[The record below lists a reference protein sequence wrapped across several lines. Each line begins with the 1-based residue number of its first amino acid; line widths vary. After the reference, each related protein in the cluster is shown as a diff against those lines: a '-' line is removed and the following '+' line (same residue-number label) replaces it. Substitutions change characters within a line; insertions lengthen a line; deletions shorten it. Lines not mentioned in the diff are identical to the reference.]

1 MGKESLDLSCF
12 NIAGQAIVNSK
23 SEKME
28 VESAKCIRL
37 TDEKAK
43 YCKISFKAE
52 AKNAGGYL

>member
-37 TDEKAK
+37 TDEKA
-43 YCKISFKAE
+43 
-52 AKNAGGYL
+52 